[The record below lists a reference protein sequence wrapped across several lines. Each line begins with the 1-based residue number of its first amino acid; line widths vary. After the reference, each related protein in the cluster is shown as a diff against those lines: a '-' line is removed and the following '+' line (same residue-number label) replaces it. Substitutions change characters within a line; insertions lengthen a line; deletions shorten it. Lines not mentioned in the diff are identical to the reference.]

1 LTTPPFSV
9 KKNSQV
15 LSIDN
20 VKGGEVTFLSNTGTH
35 TIWSILPW
43 DVSWDA
49 GHFFFLG
56 LTYVIL
62 GLLGGTLTLVAFR
75 TWQNLKKKST

>member
-1 LTTPPFSV
+1 MTSPFFSV
-9 KKNSQV
+9 KKNQLV
-15 LSIDN
+15 IIDN

-35 TIWSILPW
+35 TLWSILPW
-43 DVSWDA
+43 DVPWDA

-75 TWQNLKKKST
+75 TWRNLKKKST